1 MTNSTKPTLNGFAP
15 SAFRT
20 ILANGHVID
29 IIQEKKG
36 DEYSIQSEDERNIA
50 NAKGEWVNRR
60 EHSLSYTLK
69 EAMAIVGEMGK
80 QVEKSLDCMK
90 CGGGIS
96 LIEEIYEPGSVTTD
110 GNDDV
115 YSYIE
120 RYPELWAALAGFPSY
135 FGPSM
140 PTLKL
145 GFLGNAGS
153 RRPAHLIV
161 SFRPSNDEER
171 SISEQLD
178 QIVSDAGLNELLFI
192 CLEG

>member
-1 MTNSTKPTLNGFAP
+1 MTNNTKSTLNGFAP

-20 ILANGHVID
+20 TLVNGHVID
-29 IIQEKKG
+29 IVQEKKG

-60 EHSLSYTLK
+60 EHSLSYPLD
-69 EAMAIVGEMGK
+69 EAVAIVSEMGK
-80 QVEKSLDCMK
+80 QVENSLACMQR
-90 CGGGIS
+90 GGDAS
-96 LIEEIYEPGSVTTD
+96 LIEEIYAPGNVTTD

-120 RYPELWAALAGFPSY
+120 RYPELWAVLAKFPSH
-135 FGPSM
+135 FAPSV

-161 SFRPSNDEER
+161 SFRPNNNEER
-171 SISEQLD
+171 SISEELQ
-178 QIVSDAGLNELLFI
+178 QIVSDAGLNELLFVY
-192 CLEG
+192 LE